1 MKWQNRVVYHSI
13 NPGGPNGFDT
23 QAVEWL
29 QIEPLGC
36 SSPRAAALS
45 QQYILCWFFA
55 CQLIASLFLLS
66 ILEQYMGFSLVVG
79 LSPSFLHKPCK
90 QEKKAAAG
98 NYTVGSSR
106 PEWHVLRS
114 LLRHEEGSSAS
125 RFLQWSLALVILS
138 FSWLIQI
145 FFIRPEHKALI
156 PSVKCCYGFS
166 PKLWSVGKIWPFNYY
181 GQN

>member
-66 ILEQYMGFSLVVG
+66 ILAQHMGFSLVVG
-79 LSPSFLHKPCK
+79 LSPSFLHKPYK
-90 QEKKAAAG
+90 QEKKAVSG
-98 NYTVGSSR
+98 NYTVACPKIAIVPWRGVFSMQIST
-106 PEWHVLRS
+106 VKLS
-114 LLRHEEGSSAS
+114 TCNSNL
-125 RFLQWSLALVILS
+125 FLVNTNFLHKARTLS
-138 FSWLIQI
+138 FDSFCEVLLWL
-145 FFIRPEHKALI
+145 
-156 PSVKCCYGFS
+156 FS
-166 PKLWSVGKIWPFNYY
+166 KTLVSG
-181 GQN
+181 